1 MTLHD
6 HGSLSE
12 EAGKLAEILEAW
24 LAGARQSAGAWAA
37 AEPTGEGESL
47 HSPECRVCPICRAMH
62 FVTTMQPD
70 VFAHLADAVTSLAAA
85 VRAMGEAEAGEDTR
99 STGGQSTAAGFADEP
114 SGEA

>member
-37 AEPTGEGESL
+37 ADPTDSAAGGERL
-47 HSPECRVCPICRAMH
+47 HSPECRVCPICRLLALLRG
-62 FVTTMQPD
+62 VRPETYE
-70 VFAHLADAVTSLAAA
+70 HLLDAAA
-85 VRAMGEAEAGEDTR
+85 SLVAALRVSVEGAERSWTAGRPATVQRIDI
-99 STGGQSTAAGFADEP
+99 G
-114 SGEA
+114 

>member
-37 AEPTGEGESL
+37 AEPTGDSESL
-47 HSPECRVCPICRAMH
+47 HSPECRVCPICRLLALLRG
-62 FVTTMQPD
+62 VRPETYE
-70 VFAHLADAVTSLAAA
+70 HLLDAAA
-85 VRAMGEAEAGEDTR
+85 SLVAALRVSVEGAERSWTAGRPATVQRIDI
-99 STGGQSTAAGFADEP
+99 G
-114 SGEA
+114 